1 MATTHNLPD
10 NRTLVKGYFQDGLFE
25 MAIDL
30 ALVLVGC
37 TLLLPD
43 TSFILWYL
51 PWMLIWLVLPQ
62 AKKQQ
67 IAPRGGVVQMPVSRR
82 LPLRIAVLLGL
93 LVLATLGLVLF
104 TSQDRRPAWILGR
117 PSGHVPPGHPAS
129 HLDTPDSCRNRL
141 GCTAFPPGGGSR
153 GGGCVRWAGSARLYA
168 EVLRIRRSSRGGWHY
183 RRAEHSQLEDRCAGP
198 AHRRRNAHPDR
209 GSFSLRCIQE
219 RASSVE
225 SERPALLKGLCACK
239 WAPQCPCVEVP
250 AAMSGLDGA
259 QI

>member
-25 MAIDL
+25 MAIGL

-82 LPLRIAVLLGL
+82 LPPRIAVLLGL

-104 TSQDRRPAWILGR
+104 TSQDRRPAWILPILGAIGWVVQHFPLVVGVGVAAVFVGLGLR
-117 PSGHVPPGHPAS
+117 GS
-129 HLDTPDSCRNRL
+129 TPRFYAYAVL
-141 GCTAFPPGGGSR
+141 LVVGGTI
-153 GGGCVRWAGSARLYA
+153 A
-168 EVLRIRRSSRGGWHY
+168 ELSIASSRIGALGLLIGVGTPILIVGAFLFVAY
-183 RRAEHSQLEDRCAGP
+183 RREHPLLN
-198 AHRRRNAHPDR
+198 RNDQR
-209 GSFSLRCIQE
+209 S
-219 RASSVE
+219 
-225 SERPALLKGLCACK
+225 
-239 WAPQCPCVEVP
+239 
-250 AAMSGLDGA
+250 
-259 QI
+259 